1 MPSLREEG
9 ADMVCGRCGFKTPA
23 AGNIVGQAPMH
34 IVKAMQGTSAWPPFA
49 YNLQLVGRTV
59 GMVE

>member
-1 MPSLREEG
+1 
-9 ADMVCGRCGFKTPA
+9 MVCGRCGFKTPA